1 MPAADMYRENILEH
15 YKHPRNKGRLD
26 RADIESEGSNP
37 ACGDE
42 LILYVKLES
51 GRVKEVAFDGK
62 GCAISQASA
71 SMLTEKMG
79 GKSLNELK
87 KLTNDDIFDMLG
99 VPISPVRVKC
109 ALLSLKMLEEGIKEY
124 ETRP

>member
-15 YKHPRNKGRLD
+15 YKHPRNKGKLD

-42 LILYVKLES
+42 LILYVKLEDR
-51 GRVKEVAFDGK
+51 RVKGVAFDGK

-71 SMLTEKMG
+71 SMLTEKIKGMTL
-79 GKSLNELK
+79 KELK
-87 KLTNDDIFDMLG
+87 KLNNDDIFGMLG

-109 ALLSLKMLEEGIKEY
+109 ALLSLKTLEEGIKEY
-124 ETRP
+124 ETGT